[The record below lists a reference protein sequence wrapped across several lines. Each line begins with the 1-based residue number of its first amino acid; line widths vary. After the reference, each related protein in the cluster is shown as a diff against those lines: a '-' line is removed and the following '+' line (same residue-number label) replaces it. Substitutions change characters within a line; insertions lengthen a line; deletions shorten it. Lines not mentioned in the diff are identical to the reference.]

1 MLPLGLIRYVSI
13 DPPYNTG
20 NHYPDFTAVT
30 KRSNE
35 LIARTA
41 IQRRS

>member
-1 MLPLGLIRYVSI
+1 MPTLGWIRYVSI

-35 LIARTA
+35 LIAITA